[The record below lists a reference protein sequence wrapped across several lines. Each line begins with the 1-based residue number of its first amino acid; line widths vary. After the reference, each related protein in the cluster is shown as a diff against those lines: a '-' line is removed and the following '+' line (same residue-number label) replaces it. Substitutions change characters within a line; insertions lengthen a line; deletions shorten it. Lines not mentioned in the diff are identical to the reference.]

1 MRSKRPHQED
11 RSQISDC
18 QNFKVS
24 PLATDLISENNEGDL
39 YIPERKM
46 SDFGATLFAGDSG
59 ALDRSYSGDGA
70 YHCIIGVY
78 VQRREFFVR
87 HYFKN
92 LQR

>member
-59 ALDRSYSGDGA
+59 ALDSRCLCTTPRVFCKA
-70 YHCIIGVY
+70 
-78 VQRREFFVR
+78 
-87 HYFKN
+87 
-92 LQR
+92 LL